1 MGSMSNFPM
10 DFPIELSRF
19 TEVGLEKVLAKAG
32 DWSWGCPM
40 DFFPVKNPD
49 FGILG
54 MGVS

>member
-1 MGSMSNFPM
+1 MSNFPM